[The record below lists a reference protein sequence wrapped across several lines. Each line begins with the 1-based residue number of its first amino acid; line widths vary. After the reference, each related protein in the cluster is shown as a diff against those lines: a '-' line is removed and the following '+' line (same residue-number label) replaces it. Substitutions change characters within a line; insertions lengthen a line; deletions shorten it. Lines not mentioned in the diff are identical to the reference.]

1 MTILDVVCFDDLDEF
16 GAEITEPIEALK
28 QDNYHRLVEL
38 PGSNIDDPGRGLG
51 LVRLLNGKESDLVS
65 AGPRV
70 EAELRKD
77 PRNAEVRC
85 RITPVA
91 KGEYDI
97 DIAIVPDPEQLGSV
111 EGEFLMQLRARGE
124 TLEFR

>member
-1 MTILDVVCFDDLDEF
+1 MILDVVCFEDLDEY
-16 GAEITEPIEALK
+16 GAEITDPLESLK

-77 PRNAEVRC
+77 PRNIEVRC

-91 KGEYDI
+91 KGKYDV
-97 DIAIVPDPEQLGSV
+97 DIAIVPDPELGS
-111 EGEFLMQLRARGE
+111 EFLMQLRASGE